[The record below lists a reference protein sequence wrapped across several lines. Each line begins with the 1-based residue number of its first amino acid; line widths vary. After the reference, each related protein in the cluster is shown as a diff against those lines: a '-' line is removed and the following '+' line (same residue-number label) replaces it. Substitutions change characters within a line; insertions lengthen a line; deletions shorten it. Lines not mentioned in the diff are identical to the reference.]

1 MNCEHEYEFAER
13 LAEVEQRSKSNT
25 HRIESVEKSQEAL
38 NQIATSVA
46 VMAEQQKNISQKVD
60 TIDAKVDAIEAKP
73 GKRWEGLVDKLIAVL
88 AGAFLAWLVT
98 GASGL

>member
-46 VMAEQQKNISQKVD
+46 VMAEQQKNISTSGSCIPGMPACTRPTNKSAPALKRAE
-60 TIDAKVDAIEAKP
+60 TCAI
-73 GKRWEGLVDKLIAVL
+73 
-88 AGAFLAWLVT
+88 
-98 GASGL
+98 

>member
-13 LAEVEQRSKSNT
+13 LAEVEQLSKSIT

-46 VMAEQQKNISQKVD
+46 VMAEQQKNISQKLD
-60 TIDAKVDAIEAKP
+60 TIDAKVDAIESKP